1 MFTGVWVLFHTA
13 ATDVFAQSEWEK
25 IVAAAKQEGKVVAAI
40 SPSAELRR
48 SLESAF
54 EKRFQIDAEFVL
66 SEGGTAVRR
75 NVDEHRAGIR
85 YFDLHVG
92 GTNSIMGLLREKIL
106 DPVEPYFVL
115 AEVKDPKNWWT
126 GHLWADRAKR
136 FIYAFNGYSG
146 DVVWHNASLLDPKE
160 IRSYDDLL
168 AAKWKGKIGFD
179 DPRTPG
185 SGDAAWSFL
194 YMIKGEEFLKRLS
207 PNLVVMTERR
217 QVAESVAKGKVL
229 IGIGPV
235 YFSYAPFLKAG
246 LPVKPLHLKEG
257 SYATSGAG
265 NLGIVKEP
273 PHPNATRVF
282 VNWLLGKEG
291 QEIYT
296 KAMGQA
302 TRRLDVDTKWLR
314 EFGVTPGKDFMT
326 LEEFSTNEN
335 QSEEKIEKIRK
346 PAAEAARNL
355 LK

>member
-1 MFTGVWVLFHTA
+1 
-13 ATDVFAQSEWEK
+13 
-25 IVAAAKQEGKVVAAI
+25 
-40 SPSAELRR
+40 
-48 SLESAF
+48 
-54 EKRFQIDAEFVL
+54 
-66 SEGGTAVRR
+66 
-75 NVDEHRAGIR
+75 
-85 YFDLHVG
+85 
-92 GTNSIMGLLREKIL
+92 
-106 DPVEPYFVL
+106 
-115 AEVKDPKNWWT
+115 
-126 GHLWADRAKR
+126 
-136 FIYAFNGYSG
+136 
-146 DVVWHNASLLDPKE
+146 
-160 IRSYDDLL
+160 
-168 AAKWKGKIGFD
+168 
-179 DPRTPG
+179 
-185 SGDAAWSFL
+185 
-194 YMIKGEEFLKRLS
+194 
-207 PNLVVMTERR
+207 
-217 QVAESVAKGKVL
+217 
-229 IGIGPV
+229 
-235 YFSYAPFLKAG
+235 
-246 LPVKPLHLKEG
+246 LKEG